1 MARGKMAFSLF
12 ADWKGKLLANHNLER
27 PDRRA
32 LYQYRVTE
40 AEFIELENLLREW
53 LGKLLTRF
61 DLGQVTRLTG
71 FSALFVLYAAEWW
84 RRRFDG
90 AQWSWDPI
98 LIDLNADPDDWN
110 QAQRSSCIELGL
122 RDWGLE
128 VKKTGGLRFLG
139 SVAVQGG
146 LPLQL
151 LANARGKIG
160 LLLSQV
166 LKQAG
171 GTSVTQ
177 NDLLIWVESLQGG
190 LPKSYRQSAIFVLLA
205 DVAWTVIRLKD
216 QAGLT
221 PDTDA
226 IARLD
231 QKVSNWRE
239 QFPLPVDDGH
249 ARGLIEQLVRD
260 AAKVKSERQAATLPV
275 ERQLELEGEGTWL
288 LRSSLTL
295 PDSIPASKLAV
306 LFNMNLEEMPRAGE
320 LSLSAGDQRLTT
332 SMRRMA
338 GQDGYRIERKPW
350 GFSGQAAAEE
360 HLLQLF
366 TPDGR
371 VWTAAAPRGESLDD
385 GLPWIFSAE
394 DSANRLLRQGGGNV
408 APLEAVIAL
417 PEGWSFNP
425 GGDAETTEQG
435 TLPLHRRSIHY
446 VRGSTQ
452 VNDGNSLTCR
462 IRTGQAGA
470 NEESYEWR
478 GQRFWLNFKK
488 PCIAFKGLP
497 QLYRVSNDSLQQ
509 KVESNP
515 SWSVIGA
522 STQGTTPLLG
532 PLLARYPASGEVK
545 QRSRLVVLPLN
556 ASLSIDAIDAKSG
569 VIKLENW
576 GSTTARTLTEGVEL
590 KTKSSGN
597 DLQLAFSMISAERTP
612 ETLDVELFWPYSTT
626 SVRLNL
632 PFPAKGVRAFGAD
645 ENEILSGSLL
655 AAQQLLGIRFLILSG
670 GNNSRMS
677 IEMRVNGSKATRSHL
692 LRALPDSLTT
702 AVRLQDYAT
711 DIQHLFS
718 TDDNPDARVHV
729 LLRIGGSE
737 HFRLDIARYAAKLER
752 HGNQISLD
760 TEGNKALATEA
771 LINLNAL
778 ALRLEHPGDE
788 AIQLPA
794 CDSEGVP
801 TGAWLFDP
809 ATREPGCWLIYP
821 SADSV
826 MPFRPTL
833 WPVQGDHSLASGLA
847 NAINIVNQSEREA
860 AIDAEIESMAWNFMD
875 DGWTEI
881 EQLAGQV
888 GHLPLATL
896 DIWRRF
902 ARSPLGMA
910 SLALRFGKLPT
921 GFLSRFDQELPF
933 AWETIT
939 FTAWKQAVA
948 CLLDQCQQSFGAE
961 AGRIVFQSHLDSRIK
976 DISAMHGAL
985 QFLLGIA
992 TTEHSSPEVKQ
1003 QLNMLKHVGAFADQQ
1018 LFHGEDSLLQRLRR
1032 LHIDDQWPSGS
1043 NHILNGARKQTDVAD
1058 YLCPEKLDFA
1068 DGVINL
1074 PLLLAAQVATNQT
1087 EEWFAEPQ
1095 SVNILRSH
1103 QAFDPEWFEE
1113 AFNQTIARCLAA
1125 GLLYN

>member
-1 MARGKMAFSLF
+1 MAFSLF
-12 ADWKGKLLANHNLER
+12 ADWKRKLLANHNLER

-40 AEFIELENLLREW
+40 AEFIELENLLRKW
-53 LGKLLTRF
+53 LGKLLINF
-61 DLGQVTRLTG
+61 DLGQITRLTG

-90 AQWSWDPI
+90 TQWSWDPI
-98 LIDLNADPDDWN
+98 LIDLKADPDDWN
-110 QAQRSSCIELGL
+110 QAQRSACIELGL

-151 LANARGKIG
+151 LAQARGKIG

-171 GTSVTQ
+171 GTTVTQ
-177 NDLLIWVESLQGG
+177 HDLLTWVESLEGN
-190 LPKSYRQSAIFVLLA
+190 LPKSYRQSAIFALLA
-205 DVAWTVIRLKD
+205 DVAWTVIRLKE
-216 QAGLT
+216 QAELT
-221 PDTDA
+221 PTNDA

-231 QKVSNWRE
+231 QKVSNWRD

-260 AAKVKSERQAATLPV
+260 VAKVKTERQAATLPV
-275 ERQLELEGEGTWL
+275 ERQLELEEEGVWL
-288 LRSSLTL
+288 LRSSMTL
-295 PDSIPASKLAV
+295 PDSLPTNKLAA
-306 LFNMNLEEMPRAGE
+306 LFNMNPEEMPRAGE
-320 LSLSAGDQRLTT
+320 LSLSAGGQRLIT
-332 SMRRMA
+332 SLRRMA
-338 GQDGYRIERKPW
+338 GQEGYRIERKPW
-350 GFSGQAAAEE
+350 GFSGSVAEEE
-360 HLLQLF
+360 HLLQLA

-371 VWTAAAPRGESLDD
+371 VWTTAAPRGESLDD

-408 APLEAVIAL
+408 APLEAFIAL
-417 PEGWSFNP
+417 PEGWSLTP
-425 GGDAETTEQG
+425 GSEAETNEQG
-435 TLPLHRRSIHY
+435 TLPQFGRSIHRI
-446 VRGSTQ
+446 RGSIQT
-452 VNDGNSLTCR
+452 NDGNSLTCR

-470 NEESYEWR
+470 HEESYEWR
-478 GQRFWLNFKK
+478 GQRFWLDFKK
-488 PCIAFKGLP
+488 PGIAFKGLP
-497 QLYRVSNDSLQQ
+497 QLYRVSNDSTNQ
-509 KVESNP
+509 KVEGKP
-515 SWSVIGA
+515 AWSVIGA
-522 STQGTTPLLG
+522 NTQVTTPLLG
-532 PLLARYPASGEVK
+532 PLLARYPSSGEVK
-545 QRSRLVVLPLN
+545 QRSRLVVLPPN
-556 ASLSIDAIDAKSG
+556 AGLSIDATDAKSG

-576 GSTTARTLTEGVEL
+576 GATTARTLTEGVEL
-590 KTKSSGN
+590 KAKPSSN
-597 DLQLAFSMISAERTP
+597 DLYLTLSVTSAERTP
-612 ETLDVELFWPYSTT
+612 ENIDVELFWPYSTT
-626 SVRLNL
+626 PIKLNL
-632 PFPAKGVRAFGAD
+632 PFPAKGVRAFDAKQ
-645 ENEILSGSLL
+645 NEILSGSLL
-655 AAQQLLGIRFLILSG
+655 AAQQLLGIRFLILCG
-670 GNNSRMS
+670 GNNSHMS
-677 IEMRVNGSKATRSHL
+677 IEMRVNGSKATRSHR
-692 LRALPDSLTT
+692 LRALPESLTT
-702 AVRLQDYAT
+702 EVRLQDYAT

-737 HFRLDIARYAAKLER
+737 HFRIDIARYAARLER
-752 HGNQISLD
+752 KGNQISLD
-760 TEGNKALATEA
+760 TEGNKVLATEA

-809 ATREPGCWLIYP
+809 AAREPGCWLIYP

-833 WPVQGDHSLASGLA
+833 WPVQGDHSLACGLA
-847 NAINIVNQSEREA
+847 NAINIIDQSEREA

-910 SLALRFGKLPT
+910 SLALRFGKLPS

-933 AWETIT
+933 AWETIN

-961 AGRIVFQSHLDSRIK
+961 AGKIVFQSHLDSRIK

-1032 LHIDDQWPSGS
+1032 LHINDQWPSGS
-1043 NHILNGARKQTDVAD
+1043 NHIISGARKQTDVAD

-1095 SVNILRSH
+1095 SVNVLRSH

>member
-1 MARGKMAFSLF
+1 MAFTLF
-12 ADWKGKLLANHNLER
+12 ADWKRKLLANHDLER

-53 LGKLLTRF
+53 LGKLLNKF
-61 DLGQVTRLTG
+61 DLGQITRLTG

-90 AQWSWDPI
+90 SQWSWDPI
-98 LIDLNADPDDWN
+98 LRDLNADPDSWN
-110 QAQRSSCIELGL
+110 QAQRSACIELGL

-151 LANARGKIG
+151 LAQARGKIG

-171 GTSVTQ
+171 GTRVTQ
-177 NDLLIWVESLQGG
+177 HDLLTWVESLQST
-190 LPKSYRQSAIFVLLA
+190 LPKSYRQPAIFALLS
-205 DVAWTVIRLKD
+205 DVAWTVIRLKE

-221 PDTDA
+221 ATTDA

-231 QKVSNWRE
+231 QQVSNWRE

-260 AAKVKSERQAATLPV
+260 AARVRAERQATTLPV
-275 ERQLELEGEGTWL
+275 ERQLELDEEGSWS
-288 LRSSLTL
+288 LRSSLSL
-295 PDSIPASKLAV
+295 PDSLPISKLAT
-306 LFNMNLEEMPRAGE
+306 LFNMDPEEMPRAGE
-320 LSLSAGDQRLTT
+320 LSLCAGSERFST

-338 GQDGYRIERKPW
+338 GHDGYRIERKPW

-360 HLLQLF
+360 HLLQLA

-371 VWTAAAPRGESLDD
+371 LWTAAAPRGESLDD

-408 APLEAVIAL
+408 APLEAFIAL
-417 PEGWSFNP
+417 PEGWLLKP
-425 GGDAETTEQG
+425 GSEAEASEQG
-435 TLPLHRRSIHY
+435 ELPQYGRSIHR
-446 VRGSTQ
+446 VRGSIHA
-452 VNDGNSLTCR
+452 NDGNGLTCR

-470 NEESYEWR
+470 HEEGYEWR
-478 GQRFWLNFKK
+478 GQRFWLSFEK
-488 PCIAFKGLP
+488 PGIAFKGLP
-497 QLYRVSNDSLQQ
+497 QLYRVSNDSTNQ
-509 KVESNP
+509 KVEGNP
-515 SWSVIGA
+515 AWSVIGA
-522 STQGTTPLLG
+522 NTQATTPLLG

-545 QRSRLVVLPLN
+545 QRSRLVVLPPD
-556 ASLSIDAIDAKSG
+556 AGLSIEAKDAKSG
-569 VIKLENW
+569 VIKLKNW
-576 GSTTARTLTEGVEL
+576 GATTARTLTEGVEL
-590 KTKSSGN
+590 KTKSSGT
-597 DLQLAFSMISAERTP
+597 DLHLTLSVISTEHTP
-612 ETLDVELFWPYSTT
+612 ESIDAELFWPYSTT
-626 SVRLNL
+626 PVRLSL
-632 PFPAKGVRAFGAD
+632 PFPARGVRAFDA
-645 ENEILSGSLL
+645 EEKELLNGSLL
-655 AAQQLLGIRFLILSG
+655 AAQQLLGIRLLILSG
-670 GNNSRMS
+670 GNNNRMS
-677 IEMRVNGSKATRSHL
+677 IEMRVNGSQVTRSHV
-692 LRALPDSLTT
+692 LRTLPDSLTT
-702 AVRLQDYAT
+702 EVRLQDYAT

-718 TDDNPDARVHV
+718 IDDNPDARVHV

-737 HFRLDIARYAAKLER
+737 HFRLDIARYAARLER
-752 HGNQISLD
+752 KGNRISLD
-760 TEGNKALATEA
+760 IEGNKALTTEE
-771 LINLNAL
+771 ISNLTAL

-788 AIQLPA
+788 AISLPA

-801 TGAWLFDP
+801 TGAWSFDP
-809 ATREPGCWLIYP
+809 QSREPGCWLIYP
-821 SADSV
+821 SADSA

-833 WPVQGDHSLASGLA
+833 WPIHGDHSLVSGLA
-847 NAINIVNQSEREA
+847 NAVNIVNQAEREA
-860 AIDAEIESMAWNFMD
+860 AIDAEIESMSWNFMN

-902 ARSPLGMA
+902 ARSPVGMA
-910 SLALRFGKLPT
+910 SMALRFGKLPN

-933 AWETIT
+933 AWETVT
-939 FTAWKQAVA
+939 FSAWKQAVA
-948 CLLDQCQQSFGAE
+948 CLLEQCRQSFEPA
-961 AGRIVFQSHLDSRIK
+961 AGKIVFESHLDSRIK
-976 DISAMHGAL
+976 DITAQHGSL
-985 QFLLGIA
+985 QYLLGIA

-1003 QLNMLKHVGAFADQQ
+1003 QLNLLKHVGASAGQQ
-1018 LFHGEDSLLQRLRR
+1018 LFQGEDSLLQRLRQS
-1032 LHIDDQWPSGS
+1032 HCDDQWPSG
-1043 NHILNGARKQTDVAD
+1043 LNLMLAHARKQTDIAD
-1058 YLCPEKLDFA
+1058 YLCREKFDFA

-1087 EEWFAEPQ
+1087 QEWFAEPQ
-1095 SVNILRSH
+1095 SVNVLRSH
-1103 QAFDPEWFEE
+1103 LAFDPEWFEE